1 MNKIQVK
8 KDHYFSLKYDTKQR
22 WASYWYQI
30 NEVLKHNP
38 KTVLEI
44 GIGNKLVSNYLK
56 SIGINVITC
65 DFDKSLSPDVVAN
78 VLRLPFKKNS
88 FDIVLCSEVLEHLPF
103 KYFLKALRQ
112 INRVTKKIAI
122 ITLPH
127 FSITTLFLG
136 FKIIPYVPKIN
147 LSLKIDLPVKHIF
160 EGEHYWEIGKK
171 NYSLS
176 KIRKIIIKSDFKL
189 EKSFFPTENPRH
201 HFFIL
206 RK

>member
-1 MNKIQVK
+1 MTKIQVARS
-8 KDHYFSLKYDTKQR
+8 HYFNLNYDSKQR
-22 WASYWYQI
+22 WVSYWYQI
-30 NEVLKHNP
+30 SEVLKHNP
-38 KTVLEI
+38 KSVLEI

-56 SIGINVITC
+56 SVGTNVITC
-65 DFDKSLSPDVVAN
+65 DFDKSLVPDVVAN
-78 VLRLPFKKNS
+78 VLKLPFKNSS

-103 KYFLKALRQ
+103 KYFLKALKQ
-112 INRVTKKIAI
+112 INRVTKNIAV

-127 FSITTLFLG
+127 FSITTLYLG

-147 LSLKIDLPVKHIF
+147 LSLKIDLPIKHKF

-176 KIRKIIIKSDFKL
+176 KIKEKIVKSGFKL
-189 EKSFFPTENPRH
+189 ESSFFPAENPKH